1 MQTPPAP
8 DWARREAAIRPE
20 PAVAAGGPG
29 RRVTLVGPCAAGK
42 SSLAAALRARGFD
55 AHICAQEHSEVP
67 HLWALSK
74 PEVLV
79 YLSVQL
85 DAIRAR
91 RADPSWPA
99 SIYAQQQRR
108 LGHALAHCDVYV
120 DTTRRDQAGVLAA
133 TLAGIMALTG
143 QTDDA
148 STAGFH

>member
-1 MQTPPAP
+1 MATPPVP

-20 PAVAAGGPG
+20 PAATADGPG

-91 RADPSWPA
+91 RAAPSWPA

>member
-1 MQTPPAP
+1 MQMPPVP
-8 DWARREAAIRPE
+8 DWARREAAIRPA
-20 PAVAAGGPG
+20 PAATAGGPG

-42 SSLAAALRARGFD
+42 SSLAAALQAHGVD

-67 HLWALSK
+67 HLWALSQ
-74 PEVLV
+74 PDVLV

-108 LGHALAHCDVYV
+108 LGHALAHCDIYV
-120 DTTRRDQAGVLAA
+120 DTTHRDQAGVLAA
-133 TLAGIMALTG
+133 TLAGIAARTG
-143 QTDDA
+143 QMDDA
-148 STAGFH
+148 PTAGLH

>member
-1 MQTPPAP
+1 MATPSVP
-8 DWARREAAIRPE
+8 DWARREAAVSPE
-20 PAVAAGGPG
+20 PAATAGGAG

-120 DTTRRDQAGVLAA
+120 DTTCRDRAGVLAA
-133 TLAGIMALTG
+133 TLAGIMAMTG
-143 QTDDA
+143 QRDDA
-148 STAGFH
+148 PTAGLH

>member
-1 MQTPPAP
+1 MQAPLVP
-8 DWARREAAIRPE
+8 DWARRDTASGHA
-20 PAVAAGGPG
+20 PAAAGGPG
-29 RRVTLVGPCAAGK
+29 RRRVTLVGPCAAGK
-42 SSLAAALRARGFD
+42 STLAAALQAHGFD

-67 HLWALSK
+67 HLWALSE

-108 LGHALAHCDVYV
+108 LAHALAHCDVYV
-120 DTTRRDQAGVLAA
+120 DTTLRDQAGVLAVA
-133 TLAGIMALTG
+133 LAGITARTG
-143 QTDDA
+143 QMDDA
-148 STAGFH
+148 ARAGLH